1 VKTLLTLSFA
11 VIATSGLAAAQSPL
25 TQLER
30 VTSGVVGITPGQT
43 ARFNLLYPTVPA
55 PILQILCSATL
66 VFADDQGKALKMT
79 TVSQIIAGR
88 SVSLDLNADTDL
100 AGSPRTQVHA
110 ISTGPSGCAFTGTL
124 EVIDNNTQKTVLVV
138 AARKTY
144 PPNTQV
150 APSQGG
156 STTSVFSPLPTPQ
169 HP

>member
-1 VKTLLTLSFA
+1 MKTFLTLLSA

-25 TQLER
+25 AQFAQ
-30 VTSGVVGITPGQT
+30 VTSGVIGITPGQT

-66 VFADDQGKALKMT
+66 VFADDQGKTLKT
-79 TVSQIIAGR
+79 TSVSQIIASR

-100 AGSPRTQVHA
+100 TGSPRTQIHA
-110 ISTGPSGCAFTGTL
+110 FSTGPSGCAFTGTL
-124 EVIDNNTQKTVLVV
+124 ELIDNNTQKTVFVV

-144 PPNTQV
+144 PPNTQI
-150 APSQGG
+150 APSEGG
-156 STTSVFSPLPTPQ
+156 STPVISSLPTPQ